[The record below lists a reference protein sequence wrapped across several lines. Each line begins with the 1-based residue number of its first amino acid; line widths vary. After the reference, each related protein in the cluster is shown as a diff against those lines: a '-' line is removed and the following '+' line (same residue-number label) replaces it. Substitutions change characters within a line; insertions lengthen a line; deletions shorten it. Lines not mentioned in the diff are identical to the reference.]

1 MFEFT
6 LLTLFVGSLGVQAT
20 ALGGW
25 MRWYQSVVEKEEQE
39 EETLTR
45 YESKI
50 NTEMEM
56 LGQSH
61 HISPQGVPQGIPQG
75 IPRELR
81 LTGWEF
87 KIVRANRDI
96 FRDPAVLQRLCE
108 EEGEAGWILLEKLD
122 DRRVRFKRPVALR
135 DLIKPERL
143 AIDPYRT
150 QYGPSNRPFVILGM
164 LAGLGAVI
172 LPAYLAFALVTNTLH
187 NSSRNLTQ
195 PAGVSTPRPL
205 EPID

>member
-1 MFEFT
+1 MLEIT

-25 MRWYQSVVEKEEQE
+25 MRWYQSVVEKEEKE

-45 YESKI
+45 YESQI
-50 NTEMEM
+50 NTDMEM
-56 LGQSH
+56 LGQSN
-61 HISPQGVPQGIPQG
+61 HISPQGVSQG

-87 KIVRANRDI
+87 KIVRASRDI

-143 AIDPYRT
+143 DIDPYRT
-150 QYGPSNRPFVILGM
+150 QYGPSNKPYVILGM
-164 LAGLGAVI
+164 LAALGAII
-172 LPAYLAFALVTNTLH
+172 LPAYLAFSLVSNTLH
-187 NSSRNLTQ
+187 NSGRNFTQ

-205 EPID
+205 EPVD

>member
-1 MFEFT
+1 MLEIT

-56 LGQSH
+56 LGQSN
-61 HISPQGVPQGIPQG
+61 HISPQGGSQGV
-75 IPRELR
+75 PRELR

-96 FRDPAVLQRLCE
+96 FRDPEVLQRLCE

-122 DRRVRFKRPVALR
+122 DRRIRFKRPVALR
-135 DLIKPERL
+135 DLIKPEKL

-150 QYGPSNRPFVILGM
+150 QYGPSNKPFVILGM
-164 LAGLGAVI
+164 LAALGAII
-172 LPAYLAFALVTNTLH
+172 LPAYLAFSLVSNTLH
-187 NSSRNLTQ
+187 NSGRNFTQ
-195 PAGVSTPRPL
+195 PSGVTTPKQL

>member
-1 MFEFT
+1 MLEIT

-25 MRWYQSVVEKEEQE
+25 MCWYQSVVEKEEEE

-56 LGQSH
+56 LGQSN
-61 HISPQGVPQGIPQG
+61 HISPQGVPQG

-87 KIVRANRDI
+87 KIVRASRDI
-96 FRDPAVLQRLCE
+96 FRDPAVLQLLCE

-150 QYGPSNRPFVILGM
+150 QYGPSNKPLVILGM
-164 LAGLGAVI
+164 LAGLGAII
-172 LPAYLAFALVTNTLH
+172 LPAYLAFSLVSNTLH
-187 NSSRNLTQ
+187 N
-195 PAGVSTPRPL
+195 
-205 EPID
+205 

>member
-1 MFEFT
+1 MLELT

-25 MRWYQSVVEKEEQE
+25 MRWYQSIVEKEEEE

-56 LGQSH
+56 LGQSN
-61 HISPQGVPQGIPQG
+61 HIAPQGVSQG

-87 KIVRANRDI
+87 KIVRASRDM

-150 QYGPSNRPFVILGM
+150 QYGPVNKPLMILGI
-164 LAGLGAVI
+164 LGALGAII
-172 LPAYLAFALVTNTLH
+172 LPAYLGFSLVSNTLH
-187 NSSRNLTQ
+187 NSGRNSTQ
-195 PAGVSTPRPL
+195 PTGVSSPRLL
-205 EPID
+205 EPVD

>member
-1 MFEFT
+1 MLEIT
-6 LLTLFVGSLGVQAT
+6 LLTLLVGSLGVQAT

-56 LGQSH
+56 LGQSN
-61 HISPQGVPQGIPQG
+61 HISPQGVSQGV
-75 IPRELR
+75 PRELR

-87 KIVRANRDI
+87 KIVRASRDI
-96 FRDPAVLQRLCE
+96 FRDPEVLQRLCE

-122 DRRVRFKRPVALR
+122 DRRIRFKRPVALR
-135 DLIKPERL
+135 DLIKPEKL

-150 QYGPSNRPFVILGM
+150 QYGPSNKPLVILGM
-164 LAGLGAVI
+164 LAALGVII
-172 LPAYLAFALVTNTLH
+172 LPAYLAFSLVSNTLH
-187 NSSRNLTQ
+187 NSGRNFTQ
-195 PAGVSTPRPL
+195 PTGVNTPRQL

>member
-1 MFEFT
+1 MLEIT

-25 MRWYQSVVEKEEQE
+25 MRWYQSVVEKEEE
-39 EETLTR
+39 EDETLTR

-56 LGQSH
+56 LGQSN
-61 HISPQGVPQGIPQG
+61 HISPQGVQQG

-87 KIVRANRDI
+87 KIIRASRDI

-150 QYGPSNRPFVILGM
+150 QYGPSNKPLVILGM
-164 LAGLGAVI
+164 LAALGVI
-172 LPAYLAFALVTNTLH
+172 IVPAYLAFSLVSNTLH
-187 NSSRNLTQ
+187 NSSKNLPQ
-195 PAGVSTPRPL
+195 PAGFSTPKPV
-205 EPID
+205 EPVD

>member
-1 MFEFT
+1 MLEIT
-6 LLTLFVGSLGVQAT
+6 LLTLLVGSLGVQAT

-56 LGQSH
+56 LGQSN
-61 HISPQGVPQGIPQG
+61 HISPQGGSQGV
-75 IPRELR
+75 PRELR

-96 FRDPAVLQRLCE
+96 FRDPVVLQRLCE

-122 DRRVRFKRPVALR
+122 DRRIRFKRPVALR
-135 DLIKPERL
+135 DLIKPEKL

-150 QYGPSNRPFVILGM
+150 QYGPSNKPLVILGM
-164 LAGLGAVI
+164 LAALGAII
-172 LPAYLAFALVTNTLH
+172 LPAYLAFSLVSNTLH
-187 NSSRNLTQ
+187 NSGRNFTQ
-195 PAGVSTPRPL
+195 PAGVATPRQL
-205 EPID
+205 EPVD

>member
-1 MFEFT
+1 MLEIT

-25 MRWYQSVVEKEEQE
+25 MRWYQSVVEKEEKE

-56 LGQSH
+56 LGQSN
-61 HISPQGVPQGIPQG
+61 HISPQGVSQG

-96 FRDPAVLQRLCE
+96 FRAPEVLQRLCE

-122 DRRVRFKRPVALR
+122 DRRIRFKRPVALR

-150 QYGPSNRPFVILGM
+150 QYGPSNKPFVILGM
-164 LAGLGAVI
+164 LAALGAII
-172 LPAYLAFALVTNTLH
+172 LPAYLAFSLVSNTLH
-187 NSSRNLTQ
+187 NSGKNFIQ
-195 PAGVSTPRPL
+195 PGGISTPKSL

>member
-1 MFEFT
+1 MLELT

-39 EETLTR
+39 EEVLTR

-50 NTEMEM
+50 NTEMEV
-56 LGQSH
+56 LGQSNLV
-61 HISPQGVPQGIPQG
+61 SPQGVSQG

-87 KIVRANRDI
+87 KIVRASRDI
-96 FRDPAVLQRLCE
+96 FRDPVVLQRLCE

-150 QYGPSNRPFVILGM
+150 QYGPSNKPLVLLGM
-164 LAGLGAVI
+164 LAALGAI
-172 LPAYLAFALVTNTLH
+172 LVPAYLAFSLVSNTLH
-187 NSSRNLTQ
+187 NSGRSFTQ
-195 PAGVSTPRPL
+195 PGGFSTPKSG
-205 EPID
+205 EPVD

>member
-1 MFEFT
+1 MLEIT

-56 LGQSH
+56 LGQSN
-61 HISPQGVPQGIPQG
+61 HISPQGVSQGV
-75 IPRELR
+75 PRELR

-87 KIVRANRDI
+87 KIVRASRDI

-122 DRRVRFKRPVALR
+122 DRRIRFKRPVALR

-150 QYGPSNRPFVILGM
+150 QYGPSNRLLVILGM
-164 LAGLGAVI
+164 LAALGAII
-172 LPAYLAFALVTNTLH
+172 LPAYLAFSLVSNTLH
-187 NSSRNLTQ
+187 NSGRNFTQ
-195 PAGVSTPRPL
+195 PTGVTTPRPL
-205 EPID
+205 EPVD

>member
-1 MFEFT
+1 MLELT

-25 MRWYQSVVEKEEQE
+25 MRWYQSVLEKEEEE

-56 LGQSH
+56 LGQTN
-61 HISPQGVPQGIPQG
+61 HISPQGVSQGISQG

-87 KIVRANRDI
+87 KIVRANREI
-96 FRDPAVLQRLCE
+96 FRDPSVLQRLCE

-150 QYGPSNRPFVILGM
+150 LYGPSNKPLVILGM
-164 LAGLGAVI
+164 LAGLGAIIV
-172 LPAYLAFALVTNTLH
+172 PAYLAFSLVSNTLH
-187 NSSRNLTQ
+187 NSGRSFTQ

-205 EPID
+205 EPVD